1 MNKLVSIVT
10 PCYNGEQY
18 VHRFLNSIL
27 LQTYDTIELIFV
39 NDGSTD
45 GTEDVVLSYQ
55 EKFKDRC
62 IQFKYIYQENKGLG
76 GAINTGLKQ
85 VTGAYLCW
93 PDSDD
98 YLEPESVSKRVG
110 ILEKHPEYAVVT
122 SDAYIRDINFLD
134 KETNLLASNDS
145 NKFQENQFELLL
157 AGESIFC
164 SGTHMMRMSAFLE
177 THPNGQIFQCRRGQ
191 NWQLLL
197 PVYYKYKRYFLN
209 EPLYNYIIYNTS
221 MSQGDTTEKAKLY
234 RSKEHEEILIQ
245 TISSMIMDS
254 NEKEKYITLIKT
266 RYAKRNLSIAFEF
279 KNKVLFNKQY
289 HFLKQRNKVTQKDYF
304 LMLSFELKFNKF
316 LYHVVEKYRN
326 YFV

>member
-27 LQTYDTIELIFV
+27 SQTYDTIELIFV

-55 EKFKDRC
+55 EKFKEKS

-98 YLEPESVSKRVG
+98 YLEPKSVEKRVE
-110 ILEKHPEYAVVT
+110 ILNTFPEYAVVT
-122 SDAYIRDINFLD
+122 SDAYIRDINCLD
-134 KETNLLASNDS
+134 EETSLLASNDN

-157 AGESIFC
+157 AGESVFC

-177 THPNGQIFQCRRGQ
+177 THPNGQIFPCRRGQ

-197 PVYYKYKRYFLN
+197 PVYYKYKRYFLD
-209 EPLYNYIIYNTS
+209 EPLYNYIVYNTS
-221 MSQGDTTEKAKLY
+221 MSQGDTTEEKKLY
-234 RSKEHEEILIQ
+234 RSKEHEEILIN

-279 KNKVLFNKQY
+279 GNKELFIEQYEILKANKKLT
-289 HFLKQRNKVTQKDYF
+289 LKDN
-304 LMLSFELKFNKF
+304 LLNIALKSPKF
-316 LYHVVEKYRN
+316 IYNVFINLKKR
-326 YFV
+326 